1 MPRSAH
7 RQNDKRYSS
16 AAYSERMAFEIEIEY
31 YNELR
36 PQLLKEHGEGK
47 FVVIKWRELLGVFE
61 TNDEAYSAGL
71 NAYGVV
77 SFLLRPIRKVGTD
90 PRDAH
95 GACGYIHPR
104 Q

>member
-1 MPRSAH
+1 MSL
-7 RQNDKRYSS
+7 
-16 AAYSERMAFEIEIEY
+16 EIEIEY

-36 PQLLKEHGEGK
+36 PELLKEHGEGK
-47 FVVIKWRELLGVFE
+47 FVVIKWRELLGVFD

-77 SFLLRPIRKVGTD
+77 SFLLRPIRRVEPILVMRMVPG
-90 PRDAH
+90 R
-95 GACGYIHPR
+95 YIHPS

>member
-1 MPRSAH
+1 MSL
-7 RQNDKRYSS
+7 
-16 AAYSERMAFEIEIEY
+16 EIEIEY

-36 PQLLKEHGEGK
+36 RELLKEHGEGK
-47 FVVIKWRELLGVFE
+47 FVVIKWRELLGVFD

-77 SFLLRPIRKVGTD
+77 SFLLRPIRKVD
-90 PRDAH
+90 PILRLRMVPA
-95 GACGYIHPR
+95 GYVYPP